1 MMNKENYKKKK
12 KKSDGLVDHMKVVL
26 TIYDSLRKSRAL
38 GKKRWKKV
46 GSLFIKRIFKRIYRT
61 YFFSRLSET
70 ATN

>member
-1 MMNKENYKKKK
+1 MMKKENLKKKK

-38 GKKRWKKV
+38 GKKKV
-46 GSLFIKRIFKRIYRT
+46 EKRIKRIFKRIYRT

-70 ATN
+70 AAN